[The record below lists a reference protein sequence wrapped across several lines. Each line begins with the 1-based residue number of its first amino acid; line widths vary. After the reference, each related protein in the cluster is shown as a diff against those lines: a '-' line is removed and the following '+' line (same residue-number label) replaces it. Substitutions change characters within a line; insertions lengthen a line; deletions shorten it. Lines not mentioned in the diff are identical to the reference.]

1 MDLFARF
8 VYPKIGI
15 VIFFPEKL
23 KNKAETEVSALFLV
37 EICGI
42 EPQTS

>member
-1 MDLFARF
+1 MTLN
-8 VYPKIGI
+8 PKNPLTLQLTGFL
-15 VIFFPEKL
+15 V
-23 KNKAETEVSALFLV
+23 ALV